1 MLKKLILIAFAG
13 LAAWPLLVS
22 ESKTPPSPAPE
33 PPAAAATAFAFPDA
47 RDNPPSSWTGPVFKL
62 SQSYP
67 TTMPSPEAYPWKQID
82 FKTQPMEYLRAVLAY
97 CLEGNITSAGDFDIN
112 QNTVR
117 KWYHAPWMHPNREF
131 IHGMTSERWSRPRE
145 LHPLQTEWWQNW
157 AVGMYNA
164 PGGHAIGRV
173 WANPNSPDPS
183 LARFPDGTVGL
194 KLLFSQAPVAQVPY
208 LANSFEWLTDIN
220 QISKGGAPPVSLRLL
235 QIDVAVRDTR
245 ANSTTGWVFGT
256 FTYDAQEPGSTPW
269 QRLVPIGL
277 MWGNDPTRLFNGNP
291 LTQTKINPDLRM
303 QQHLGYG
310 VGGQKRLNGPV
321 DNPISS
327 CLSCHSTAAVS
338 LDPPRP
344 TISGVTPA
352 NPTQQQIRTYFRN
365 IPAGTPF
372 SPGYTSLDYSLQLQ
386 VGIALLVSSGGFQPP
401 GPTPPGPMRATAS
414 SSSARR
420 SAAAASNIIKPM
432 ERDGTPPPTPARR
445 PRRRRGR

>member
-1 MLKKLILIAFAG
+1 MLKKLVLVAFAC

-33 PPAAAATAFAFPDA
+33 PPPAATAFAFPDA
-47 RDNPPSSWTGPVFKL
+47 RDNPPASWTGPVFRL
-62 SQSYP
+62 SQNYP
-67 TTMPSPEAYPWKQID
+67 TTMPSPETYPWKAID
-82 FKTQPMEYLRAVLAY
+82 FKTKPMEYLRAVLAY
-97 CLEGNITSAGDFDIN
+97 CLEGNITSSGDFDIN
-112 QNTVR
+112 QNTTR

-131 IHGMTSERWSRPRE
+131 IHGMTNERHSRPGE
-145 LHPLQTEWWQNW
+145 LHPLQTSPWLNW

-164 PGGHAIGRV
+164 PGGYVIGRV
-173 WANPNSPDPS
+173 WANPTSPDPS
-183 LARFPDGTVGL
+183 LARFPDGTVGF
-194 KLLFSQAPVAQVPY
+194 KLLFTQAPATQVPY

-220 QISKGGAPPVSLRLL
+220 QVSKTGKPPVQMRLL

-277 MWGNDPTRLFNGNP
+277 MWGNDPTRLFNGQP

-310 VGGQKRLNGPV
+310 VGGHKRLNGPV
-321 DNPISS
+321 DNPVSS

-338 LDPPRP
+338 LNPPRP
-344 TISGVTPA
+344 TISGVTPP
-352 NPTQQQIRTYFRN
+352 NPTNQQIRTYFRN
-365 IPAGTPF
+365 ISSGTPF

-386 VGIALLVSSGGFQPP
+386 VGIALFVRSGGFQPP
-401 GPTPPGPMRATAS
+401 GPTPPGPMTATTMA
-414 SSSARR
+414 SSARR
-420 SAAAASNIIKPM
+420 SAAAGAMIKPM
-432 ERDGTPPPTPARR
+432 ERDGTPPPTTTRARR
-445 PRRRRGR
+445 PRRRRAR